1 MSTDN
6 HMPDWVRTLFEEIAS
21 GIEFKG
27 FADMEGYYA
36 KPDET
41 SWGIHLLEMAPS
53 LMDLSELGAEEGE
66 QGYGIM
72 HSFDL
77 LATQEAFD
85 EVAGL
90 SFGIENDGR
99 SCITIEGKVGE
110 QDVVVLIYITPFEDT
125 EDDDEIIKD
134 NTCDEEE

>member
-6 HMPDWVRTLFEEIAS
+6 HMPDWVRTLFEEIGS

-27 FADMEGYYA
+27 PAYVEGHYFE
-36 KPDET
+36 PDET
-41 SWGIHLLEMAPS
+41 AWGIHLLEMAPA

-66 QGYGIM
+66 QGYGII

-85 EVAGL
+85 EVVGL
-90 SFGIENDGR
+90 LFGIENDGR
-99 SCITIEGKVGE
+99 SCITIEGKVGG
-110 QDVVVLIYITPFEDT
+110 QHVAVLIYI
-125 EDDDEIIKD
+125 
-134 NTCDEEE
+134 NSV

>member
-6 HMPDWVRTLFEEIAS
+6 HMPDWVRTLLEEIGS
-21 GIEFKG
+21 GIRIQGTRVIWK
-27 FADMEGYYA
+27 DII
-36 KPDET
+36 PRLIET
-41 SWGIHLLEMAPS
+41 SWGIHLLEMAPA

-90 SFGIENDGR
+90 FIWHR
-99 SCITIEGKVGE
+99 K
-110 QDVVVLIYITPFEDT
+110 
-125 EDDDEIIKD
+125 
-134 NTCDEEE
+134 